1 MAVEEPS
8 QPVPVLRASD
18 ADRER
23 VVAVLQEAVADGR
36 ITIDEFG
43 DRSAAA
49 HAARTIDELSALTRD
64 LVAEEAPGGVAPG
77 GVAPREPAPESAPPV
92 VAIFSG
98 ARRTGRWRPAR
109 RETVVAV
116 FGGVEM
122 DLREA
127 QLPAGEMRLSAWAV
141 FGGIDVTVPEGTRVE
156 LSGFSL
162 FGGRE
167 AHGGGEYPGPDAF
180 VLRVRAVAVFGG
192 VDIKVKGP
200 RRRQ

>member
-1 MAVEEPS
+1 VSVEEPS
-8 QPVPVLRASD
+8 HPVPALRASD

-43 DRSAAA
+43 ERSAVAY
-49 HAARTIDELSALTRD
+49 AARTHDELAELTGD
-64 LVAEEAPGGVAPG
+64 LLPGQATRH
-77 GVAPREPAPESAPPV
+77 VAPRDPAPESAPPV

-109 RETVVAV
+109 REKAVAV
-116 FGGVEM
+116 FGGVEL

-127 QLPAGEMRLSAWAV
+127 QLPAGDMRLSAVAV
-141 FGGIDVTVPEGTRVE
+141 FGGIDVTVPPGTRVE

-167 AHGGGEYPGPDAF
+167 AHGGDEYPGPDAF
-180 VLRVRAVAVFGG
+180 VLRVHAVAVFGG
-192 VDIKVKGP
+192 VNIKGRGTRRGGP
-200 RRRQ
+200 